1 MKMNYFKNVKTYLI
15 TIILALAITFVLLG
29 DNLITLIKY
38 NEYGGWG
45 VGLFTI
51 LFLAICL
58 TTFVFFLLIGFVV
71 YLIVYKTKNKIRQ

>member
-15 TIILALAITFVLLG
+15 TIILALTITFILLG

-58 TTFVFFLLIGFVV
+58 AAFVFFLLVGFVI
-71 YLIVYKTKNKIRQ
+71 YLIVRKTKIG